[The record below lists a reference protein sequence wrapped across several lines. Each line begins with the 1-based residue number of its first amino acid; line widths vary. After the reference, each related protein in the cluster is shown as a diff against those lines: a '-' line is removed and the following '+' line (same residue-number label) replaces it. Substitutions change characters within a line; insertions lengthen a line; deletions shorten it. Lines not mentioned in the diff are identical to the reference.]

1 MDERD
6 YLQLAKKKSDEEIMN
21 EYWLNVARKKVW
33 ISKDGTETPFKQLE
47 LGHVLN
53 IINGLMLFEN
63 QNCKYVV
70 SALVQELTVRIKR
83 KTPKYVEDALTGI
96 KNLFGIVLEK
106 NSTLNDEEKKNIK
119 DLFYSHCE
127 TIREEFVGR

>member
-1 MDERD
+1 MNERD

-47 LGHVLN
+47 LGHILN

-63 QNCKYVV
+63 QNCKYVI

-83 KTPKYVEDALTGI
+83 KTPRYVEDALKELDNMFQT
-96 KNLFGIVLEK
+96 VLEK
-106 NSTLNDEEKKNIK
+106 CDSLDINQKNILEEAFENK
-119 DLFYSHCE
+119 SNV
-127 TIREEFVGR
+127 IREEFVGR

>member
-1 MDERD
+1 MNERD

-21 EYWLNVARKKVW
+21 EYWLNVARKKIW

-63 QNCKYVV
+63 QNCKYVI

-83 KTPKYVEDALTGI
+83 KTPKYVEDALTSI
-96 KNLFGIVLEK
+96 KNLFGLVLEK
-106 NSTLNDEEKKNIK
+106 NSTLNDEEKKNAL
-119 DLFYSHCE
+119 DLFNDHCAV
-127 TIREEFVGR
+127 IREEFVGR